1 MAKNGNNVNTVGTKG
16 EPVKSGDIMN
26 QHKRM
31 AMGLPIEPVSKMPVK
46 KTPA

>member
-1 MAKNGNNVNTVGTKG
+1 MAKDSKAPTG
-16 EPVKSGDIMN
+16 PIN

-31 AMGLPIEPVSKMPVK
+31 AMGMPVNQAPEKGK

>member
-1 MAKNGNNVNTVGTKG
+1 MAKNDSNPKG
-16 EPVKSGDIMN
+16 APVKGGDIIN

-31 AMGLPIEPVSKMPVK
+31 AMGLPIEPMSKAPTK

>member
-1 MAKNGNNVNTVGTKG
+1 MAQQKDTAGKKAPVG
-16 EPVKSGDIMN
+16 SGDIIN

-31 AMGLPIEPVSKMPVK
+31 AMGLPIEPVSKAPTK

>member
-1 MAKNGNNVNTVGTKG
+1 MAKNDTVFPAKGNELKA
-16 EPVKSGDIMN
+16 SDIIR

-31 AMGLPIEPVSKMPVK
+31 AMGMGMPVEPVSKAPTK

>member
-1 MAKNGNNVNTVGTKG
+1 MAKNDSVFPAKGN
-16 EPVKSGDIMN
+16 EPKASDIIS

-31 AMGLPIEPVSKMPVK
+31 AMGLPVEPVSKAPTK

>member
-1 MAKNGNNVNTVGTKG
+1 MAKKGDTVGTKG
-16 EPVKSGDIMN
+16 EPAKPSDIIN

-31 AMGLPIEPVSKMPVK
+31 AMGMPIEPMSKMPVK

>member
-1 MAKNGNNVNTVGTKG
+1 MAKTPTSSA
-16 EPVKSGDIMN
+16 PSGPIN

-31 AMGLPIEPVSKMPVK
+31 AMGMPINQGPDKGK

>member
-1 MAKNGNNVNTVGTKG
+1 MAKNDTNPKG
-16 EPVKSGDIMN
+16 APVKSGDIMN

-31 AMGLPIEPVSKMPVK
+31 AMGLPIEPVSKSPVK

>member
-1 MAKNGNNVNTVGTKG
+1 MAKKNDTVGTKG
-16 EPVKSGDIMN
+16 VEVKSSDIIS

-31 AMGLPIEPVSKMPVK
+31 AMGLPIEPVSKAPTK

>member
-1 MAKNGNNVNTVGTKG
+1 MAKNDTVFPAKGNELKA
-16 EPVKSGDIMN
+16 SDIIR

-31 AMGLPIEPVSKMPVK
+31 AMGMPVEPVSKAPTK

>member
-1 MAKNGNNVNTVGTKG
+1 MNMAKNDSNPKGVG
-16 EPVKSGDIMN
+16 VKPSDIIN

-31 AMGLPIEPVSKMPVK
+31 AMGLPTEPMSKASTK

>member
-1 MAKNGNNVNTVGTKG
+1 MAKNDSNPKGVG
-16 EPVKSGDIMN
+16 VKDGDIIN

-31 AMGLPIEPVSKMPVK
+31 AMGLPIEPVSKAPTK

>member
-1 MAKNGNNVNTVGTKG
+1 MAKKNDTVGTKG
-16 EPVKSGDIMN
+16 ATVKSGDIIN

-31 AMGLPIEPVSKMPVK
+31 AMGLPIEPMSKMPVK